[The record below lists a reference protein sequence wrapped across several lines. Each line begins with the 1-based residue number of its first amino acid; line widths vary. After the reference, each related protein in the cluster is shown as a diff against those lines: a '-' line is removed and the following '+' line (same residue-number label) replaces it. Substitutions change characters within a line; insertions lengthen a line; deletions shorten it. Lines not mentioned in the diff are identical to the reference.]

1 MCYAFCVKSLKKCR
15 GRTGFD
21 VLLIVKSACRA
32 FVGCSY
38 YKQQKTNA
46 ELNTAVASFLG
57 ALFVAFTGLFAVLRR
72 REEDY
77 SSLSFVL

>member
-1 MCYAFCVKSLKKCR
+1 LKKCR

-46 ELNTAVASFLG
+46 ELNTAIA
-57 ALFVAFTGLFAVLRR
+57 AFFAAFAGMFAFLRR